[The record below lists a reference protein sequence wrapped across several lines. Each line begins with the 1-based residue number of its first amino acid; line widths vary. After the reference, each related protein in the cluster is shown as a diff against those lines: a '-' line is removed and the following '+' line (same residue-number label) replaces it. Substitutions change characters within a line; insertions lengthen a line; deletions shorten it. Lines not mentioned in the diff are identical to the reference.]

1 MTRYFHGTG
10 ERGPYF
16 EGWYFKFQSRDG
28 TALALIPAFHIDRK
42 GRHSASLQILTRD
55 GSWWLEYPETD
66 FHAREDRL
74 SIRMGKSV
82 FTRQEVRLHVERD
95 GVHYVYTPQ
104 VTERQYNQA
113 IMQKKMK
120 KTFGITKLPD
130 FIAAFCGRK
139 ELTEEEA
146 KKMEEMIRE
155 LEDD

>member
-1 MTRYFHGTG
+1 MAKTPLEPLEFLRN
-10 ERGPYF
+10 
-16 EGWYFKFQSRDG
+16 
-28 TALALIPAFHIDRK
+28 RK
-42 GRHSASLQILTRD
+42 PLSETE
-55 GSWWLEYPETD
+55 LEYMRVIWNHPEGISSEEIYSMFPNALGT
-66 FHAREDRL
+66 
-74 SIRMGKSV
+74 KSTILFRISEKGYV
-82 FTRQEVRLHVERD
+82 NVERD

>member
-1 MTRYFHGTG
+1 MN
-10 ERGPYF
+10 
-16 EGWYFKFQSRDG
+16 
-28 TALALIPAFHIDRK
+28 
-42 GRHSASLQILTRD
+42 
-55 GSWWLEYPETD
+55 
-66 FHAREDRL
+66 
-74 SIRMGKSV
+74 
-82 FTRQEVRLHVERD
+82 VERD